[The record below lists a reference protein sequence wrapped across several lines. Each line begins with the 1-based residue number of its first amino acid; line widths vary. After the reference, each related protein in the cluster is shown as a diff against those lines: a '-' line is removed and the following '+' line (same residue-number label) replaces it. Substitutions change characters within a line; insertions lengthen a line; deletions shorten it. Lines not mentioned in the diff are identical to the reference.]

1 MAYIVEN
8 DVILSSIERQL
19 EVVDSSVVTVK
30 YNTRAKSYNFAPS
43 ASINSRQLQPWVEVA
58 LEDGTSLRTK
68 LLVSNATYSINWHV
82 NRARCCTF
90 IQS

>member
-19 EVVDSSVVTVK
+19 EVVDSSMVTVK
-30 YNTRAKSYNFAPS
+30 YNTRAKSYNFAPN

-68 LLVSNATYSINWHV
+68 LLVSNATFARDTAICIN
-82 NRARCCTF
+82 
-90 IQS
+90 